1 MKRLLVLVLLIS
13 LGLNVG
19 LAWRLRQAGP
29 PERSAWRD
37 HGSRTVPAPGDTQAW
52 RERMDRRFTHLSERL
67 GLDPEQQAAFRS
79 HRARVEADV
88 RDRLTTLEQARVE
101 LRNEAERQPPDP
113 AAVSAALAAVSRAE
127 AAMDSLVAVNLKA
140 ELELL
145 RPDQQSRLLS
155 MLPFERLG
163 RHGGFRPGPGD
174 GDGSGRGRHRGGS
187 RRPDEGP
194 PGE

>member
-1 MKRLLVLVLLIS
+1 MKRLLVLVLLVS

-19 LAWRLRQAGP
+19 LAWRLRHAGP
-29 PERSAWRD
+29 PERPAWHDR
-37 HGSRTVPAPGDTQAW
+37 GNRTVPAPGDSQAW
-52 RERMDRRFTHLSERL
+52 RERMDRRFARLSERL
-67 GLDPEQQAAFRS
+67 DLDPEQQTAFRE
-79 HRARVEADV
+79 HRAHVEADV
-88 RDRLTTLEQARVE
+88 RDHLATLEQARAD

-127 AAMDSLVAVNLKA
+127 ARMDSLVAVNLKA

-145 RPDQQSRLLS
+145 RPDQQSRLLR

-163 RHGGFRPGPGD
+163 RHGGFGRGRGN
-174 GDGSGRGRHRGGS
+174 GDGSGRGPHGGGP
-187 RRPDEGP
+187 RQPDERP